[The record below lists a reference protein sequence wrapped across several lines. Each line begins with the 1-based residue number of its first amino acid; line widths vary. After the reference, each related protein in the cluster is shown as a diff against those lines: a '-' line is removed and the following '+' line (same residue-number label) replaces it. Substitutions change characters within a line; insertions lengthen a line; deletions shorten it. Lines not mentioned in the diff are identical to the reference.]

1 MHPHEYEATREASL
15 AGRKLRAP
23 EAARYLGVSASTLAK
38 WRLYGCG
45 PPYSKLGSI
54 VVYGIDDLSR
64 FAAERRR
71 TSTSDG
77 TRGQ

>member
-1 MHPHEYEATREASL
+1 MHRKQYQDLREASL

-38 WRLYGCG
+38 WRLYGRG

-54 VVYGIDDLSR
+54 VVYGIDDLNR

-71 TSTSDG
+71 TSTSDDTG
-77 TRGQ
+77 GR